1 MPKRRLLSIGCVV
14 FVDVVKFFSISR
26 LGLVDMG
33 CGAALVRRYDVLPS
47 FNF

>member
-1 MPKRRLLSIGCVV
+1 MPKRRLLSIGYVV
-14 FVDVVKFFSISR
+14 FIGVVNFFSISR
-26 LGLVDMG
+26 LGLVDMV